1 MAFLCVCPEKSLEFG
16 ADEKLHRSAKE
27 QFIRGVLESVNL
39 GSENKAILTLP
50 GGGVAVQHNDAAPK
64 IAIDPSSSTLGVL
77 TGSIQNYS
85 YLVKKYLQLE
95 LHLPQNVTLEAIKER
110 MPVTE
115 AELLCKMYS
124 QMGTGMISKLRGHFS
139 FCIYD
144 ATTVRVLAA
153 RDCSGSV
160 PLVQGKLSDNSLF
173 IASGDAYPGDAC
185 ELEDI
190 PAGHYKYGW
199 HAHAMKFAN
208 PESEARHSAEQASS
222 AADAALAGLFCK
234 PTHNITRRSS
244 FDSASLSQS
253 RKAGSRRG
261 SLEGAGGRR
270 FSMDSASSKTK
281 ADGHSW
287 WRSNKGEE
295 SARPVPTRSSRK
307 RSKKSRSKQ
316 ATPST
321 TTPSTTPEAK
331 SPAEEFINKLGWAI
345 HEDSAS
351 VRMLMKLLEDSPCSL
366 VITDAKD
373 ENLVF
378 VNKSFEEQT
387 GYRSE
392 KVIGKNCRFLQA
404 PPGGSIVQSPGSRAL
419 RRAIKDGRSC
429 SARLINY
436 KRNGTP
442 VFNTCSVVPLRDRE
456 GRITHYIGMHTF
468 QSFAED
474 NDSAEPAQ
482 QKSSMLLKSRSCG
495 DMASV
500 ISAPSA
506 LLPQEGSVAF

>member
-39 GSENKAILTLP
+39 GSGNKAILTLP
-50 GGGVAVQHNDAAPK
+50 GGGIAVQHSDATPK
-64 IAIDPSSSTLGVL
+64 IAIDPSSSTLSVL
-77 TGSIQNYS
+77 TGHIQNYS

-124 QMGTGMISKLRGHFS
+124 QMGTTMISKLRGHFS

-173 IASGDAYPGDAC
+173 IASSDTYPGDAHAV
-185 ELEDI
+185 EDI

-208 PESEARHSAEQASS
+208 PESQTRHSAEEASS
-222 AADAALAGLFCK
+222 AAHIALQGLFCK
-234 PTHNITRRSS
+234 PGDRITRRSS
-244 FDSASLSQS
+244 FDSASLTQS
-253 RKAGSRRG
+253 RKTGSRRG
-261 SLEGAGGRR
+261 SLEGPGNRR
-270 FSMDSASSKTK
+270 CSMDSASSKTR
-281 ADGHSW
+281 ADGQNW

-295 SARPVPTRSSRK
+295 TAKPVPTKSSRK
-307 RSKKSRSKQ
+307 RSKKSKAKQ
-316 ATPST
+316 VIPST
-321 TTPSTTPEAK
+321 THEAK
-331 SPAEEFINKLGWAI
+331 SPAEEFINKLGWAAN
-345 HEDSAS
+345 EDSAS

-378 VNKSFEEQT
+378 VNKSFEDQT
-387 GYRSE
+387 GYNSE
-392 KVIGKNCRFLQA
+392 EVIGKNCRFLQA
-404 PPGGSIVQSPGSRAL
+404 PPGGSIVQSPGSRTL
-419 RRAIKDGRSC
+419 RRAITDGRSC

-442 VFNTCSVVPLRDRE
+442 VFNTCSIVPLRDRE
-456 GRITHYIGMHTF
+456 GRITHYVGMHTF

-474 NDSAEPAQ
+474 NDSAESAQ
-482 QKSSMLLKSRSCG
+482 QKSSLLLKSRSCG

-506 LLPQEGSVAF
+506 LLPQEGGVAF

>member
-27 QFIRGVLESVNL
+27 QFVRGVLESVNL
-39 GSENKAILTLP
+39 GSGNKAILTLP
-50 GGGVAVQHNDAAPK
+50 GGGIAVQHSDAAPK

-77 TGSIQNYS
+77 TGHIQNYS

-95 LHLPQNVTLEAIKER
+95 LHLPQNVTLEAIRER

-115 AELLCKMYS
+115 TELLCKMYS

-160 PLVQGKLSDNSLF
+160 PLLQGKLSDNSLF
-173 IASGDAYPGDAC
+173 IASGDTYPGDAR
-185 ELEDI
+185 EVEDI
-190 PAGHYKYGW
+190 PPGHYKYGW
-199 HAHAMKFAN
+199 HASSMKFAN
-208 PESEARHSAEQASS
+208 PESEARHSAEEASS

-234 PTHNITRRSS
+234 PGDRITRRSS
-244 FDSASLSQS
+244 FDSASLSQP
-253 RKAGSRRG
+253 RKTGSRRG
-261 SLEGAGGRR
+261 SLEGPGGRR
-270 FSMDSASSKTK
+270 LSMDSASSKTR
-281 ADGHSW
+281 ADGRTW
-287 WRSNKGEE
+287 WRSNTGEE
-295 SARPVPTRSSRK
+295 TAKPASTKPSKKRSRK
-307 RSKKSRSKQ
+307 PKAKHSL
-316 ATPST
+316 PST
-321 TTPSTTPEAK
+321 ALKAK
-331 SPAEEFINKLGWAI
+331 SPAEQFINKLGWAV

-366 VITDAKD
+366 VVTDAAD

-392 KVIGKNCRFLQA
+392 EVIGKNCRFLQA
-404 PPGGSIVQSPGSRAL
+404 PPGGSIVQSPGSRTL
-419 RRAIKDGRSC
+419 RRAIQEGRSC
-429 SARLINY
+429 SVRLINY
-436 KRNGTP
+436 KKNGSP
-442 VFNTCSVVPLRDRE
+442 LFNICSIVPLRDRE
-456 GRITHYIGMHTF
+456 GRITHHVGMHTF

-474 NDSAEPAQ
+474 HDSADAAQ

-506 LLPQEGSVAF
+506 LMPQKGGIAF